1 MENKQILF
9 KDFSISSTPFIDKAT
24 RRDWVS
30 FGERND
36 YPQFLLE
43 SVAGSPIQ
51 SSILT
56 NRFTYCMGAGLK
68 EYDSTKIYTPNLEY
82 NWDELIRRC
91 MYDFVYLE
99 AFAVQI
105 IQNESGNSFSFFHT
119 PVDQVRMGQYDDN
132 NKIHEFYIC
141 NDWRKAVKHKN
152 VVTIKAWGSETP
164 KKGER
169 YLIYFKK
176 YKTGEQY
183 YAVPQYSSAINWI
196 MADNAVS
203 IYYNNF
209 INNNFS
215 ANLAITYPSD
225 IDEEK
230 RDEIYTNLQQC
241 FGGQKNAGNI
251 LLLFGSEGTLPE
263 VNSIQATN
271 ADLYD
276 SVSNKILYNL
286 VSANR
291 LTSPTLGGIATASGF
306 SSKAEE
312 LIAAITLYNLTVIK
326 EIRTFV
332 LDKIN
337 FLLQLNGWDRCLAID
352 DYNLKAEFE
361 GNTDENK
368 EKEENNIEV
377 ETDEEVA

>member
-1 MENKQILF
+1 MTEQLKF
-9 KDFSISSTPFIDKAT
+9 KDYSVSSVPFIDKAS
-24 RRDWVS
+24 RREWVS

-36 YPQFLLE
+36 YPQFLLD
-43 SVAGSPIQ
+43 SIAGSPIQ
-51 SSILT
+51 SSILS
-56 NRFTYCMGAGLK
+56 NRYTYCMGAGVK
-68 EYDSTKIYTPNLEY
+68 QYDASKIKTPNLMY
-82 NWDELIRRC
+82 DWDELIRRC

-99 AFAVQI
+99 AFAIQI
-105 IQNESGNSFSFFHT
+105 IPNKLGSEFSFFHT
-119 PVDQVRMGQYDDN
+119 PIEQVRFGQYDEDN
-132 NKIHEFYIC
+132 KVNEYYIC
-141 NDWRKAVKHKN
+141 SDWRKANKSKN
-152 VVTIKAWGSETP
+152 VITIKAWGSETP
-164 KKGER
+164 KIGER

-183 YAVPQYSSAINWI
+183 YAIPQYSSAINWI

-203 IYYNNF
+203 VYYNNF
-209 INNNFS
+209 IRNNFS
-215 ANLAITYPSD
+215 ANLAISYPAEL
-225 IDEEK
+225 DEEK
-230 RDEIYTNLQQC
+230 EKSLYESLQRC
-241 FGGQKNAGNI
+241 FGGAKNAGNI
-251 LLLFGSEGTLPE
+251 LLLFGEDGNLPE

-326 EIRTFV
+326 EIRAFV

-337 FLLQLNGWDRCLAID
+337 YLLCLNGKDRCLAID

-361 GNTDENK
+361 GNMQENK
-368 EKEENNIEV
+368 EKEENNIDVDTE
-377 ETDEEVA
+377 EEV